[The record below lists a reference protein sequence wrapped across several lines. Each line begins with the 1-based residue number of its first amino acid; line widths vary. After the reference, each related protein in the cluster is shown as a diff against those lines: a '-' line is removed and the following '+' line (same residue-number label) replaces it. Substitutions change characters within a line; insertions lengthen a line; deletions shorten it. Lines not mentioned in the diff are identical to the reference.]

1 MVASS
6 SSGHLQ
12 IIQKRG
18 DIPQIVAAAL
28 SSALIA
34 VPVQIVAAVLVL
46 VAIATRPQ
54 LMSSPSAA
62 VTCQDSLELSIESVA
77 CLLLI

>member
-18 DIPQIVAAAL
+18 DIPQVVAAAL
-28 SSALIA
+28 SSALVA